1 MNNNAIF
8 DNMKHQAMTKKIIL
22 SAMLFTGAMMHAQ
35 TLTVGKVVSTV
46 KIQNP
51 DNVATNI
58 PAIGQKV
65 VALFYTDP
73 DVKDINEPLTEAI
86 KAKKFTPDKY
96 VGVGIANMADS
107 WLPNSVIRYAG
118 RQKQAKY
125 PASVIMVDDKHI
137 LSKAWGLGD
146 CNEVGYVIIIGKDSK
161 VKYVKAVKSQEES
174 KAIISTVLSLIESDV
189 K

>member
-1 MNNNAIF
+1 MI
-8 DNMKHQAMTKKIIL
+8 KKIAVASVL
-22 SAMLFTGAMMHAQ
+22 LLNGLVHAQ
-35 TLTVGKVVSTV
+35 TLTVGKSVTTV

-86 KAKKFTPDKY
+86 KAKKFAPDKY

-125 PASVIMVDDKHI
+125 PASVIMCDDKHV
-137 LSKAWGLGD
+137 LAKAWGLGD

-161 VKYVKAVKSQEES
+161 VKFVKAVKSQEDS
-174 KAIISTVLSLIESDV
+174 KAIINAVLSLIESDL

>member
-1 MNNNAIF
+1 MIR
-8 DNMKHQAMTKKIIL
+8 KIVIASLLFLNGIL
-22 SAMLFTGAMMHAQ
+22 NAQ
-35 TLTVGKVVSTV
+35 TLSVGKTVSTV
-46 KIQNP
+46 KIQKP
-51 DNVATNI
+51 DNSPANI

-86 KAKKFTPDKY
+86 KAKKYSPDKY
-96 VGVGIANMADS
+96 VGVGIANMADT
-107 WLPNSVIRYAG
+107 WTPNSVIRYVG

-125 PASVIMVDDKHI
+125 PASVIMCDNNHI

-146 CNEVGYVIIIGKDSK
+146 CDEVGYVIIIGKDSK
-161 VKYVKAVKSQEES
+161 VKFIKAVKSTDDS
-174 KAIISTVLSLIESDV
+174 KAIISTVLSLIETDV

>member
-1 MNNNAIF
+1 MLR
-8 DNMKHQAMTKKIIL
+8 KITL
-22 SAMLFTGAMMHAQ
+22 ASLFLFSGMLHAQ
-35 TLTVGKVVSTV
+35 TLTVGKAVSTV

-51 DNVATNI
+51 DNAPATI

-65 VALFYTDP
+65 IAIFYTDP

-86 KAKKFTPDKY
+86 KAKKFSPDKY
-96 VGVGIANMADS
+96 VGVGIANMADT

-125 PASVIMVDDKHI
+125 PASVIMCDDKHI
-137 LSKAWGLGD
+137 LAKAWGLGD
-146 CNEVGYVIIIGKDSK
+146 CDDVGYVIIIGKDSK
-161 VKYVKAVKSQEES
+161 VKLIKAVKRTEES
-174 KAIISTVLSLIESDV
+174 KALISSVLALIESDL

>member
-1 MNNNAIF
+1 MIRKTMIAAVLFFNG
-8 DNMKHQAMTKKIIL
+8 
-22 SAMLFTGAMMHAQ
+22 MLQAQ
-35 TLTVGKVVSTV
+35 TLTIGKTVSTV

-51 DNVATNI
+51 DNSPANI

-86 KAKKFTPDKY
+86 KAKKYSPDKY
-96 VGVGIANMADS
+96 VGVGIANMADT
-107 WLPNSVIRYAG
+107 WLPNSVVRYVG

-125 PASVIMVDDKHI
+125 PASVIMCDDNHI

-146 CNEVGYVIIIGKDSK
+146 CDDAGYLIIIGKDSK
-161 VKYVKAVKSQEES
+161 VKFIKAVKSTEDS
-174 KAIISTVLSLIESDV
+174 KAIISSVLALIESDL